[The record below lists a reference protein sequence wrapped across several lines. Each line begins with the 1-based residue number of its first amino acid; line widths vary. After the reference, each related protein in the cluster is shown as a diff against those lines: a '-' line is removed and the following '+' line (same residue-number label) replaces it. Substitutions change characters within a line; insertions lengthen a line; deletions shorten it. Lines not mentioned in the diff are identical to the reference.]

1 MIVELSMKKISRK
14 PGSTI
19 FLRQQWHNTHQT
31 KNRTASLWKLS
42 WSRTRIRTIGLCL
55 KSSWMKKLRC
65 RECRGLPRW
74 LCGCRRFPGKFTA
87 CSQITSMIHFVLREK
102 ITRAA
107 PDEVCHQS
115 KFWEPGNEARGVQ
128 LIPQNTLMSHVVPTI
143 KPVDNYAALEM
154 DERQPHPRRQNL
166 VERAVQLPAP
176 CCAVRWL
183 SCSCR
188 DNAMMWWTLWVEM
201 SSFQTRLNTL
211 AASLRRNIVDPGF
224 LLIFFILN
232 STIK

>member
-1 MIVELSMKKISRK
+1 MVV
-14 PGSTI
+14 
-19 FLRQQWHNTHQT
+19 
-31 KNRTASLWKLS
+31 
-42 WSRTRIRTIGLCL
+42 
-55 KSSWMKKLRC
+55 
-65 RECRGLPRW
+65 PRW

-128 LIPQNTLMSHVVPTI
+128 LISQNKLMIHVVPAI
-143 KPVDNYAALEM
+143 KPVDNDAALEM
-154 DERQPHPRRQNL
+154 DERQPHPRWQNL

-183 SCSCR
+183 SCSRR
-188 DNAMMWWTLWVEM
+188 DNAMMWWTLWVET

-211 AASLRRNIVDPGF
+211 AASLRRNIVDPGWKF
-224 LLIFFILN
+224 FVWKKISVFFYTQLNGQIMLIPKKIWKKFFFSNKKISDMYLRWKAQICN
-232 STIK
+232 LIKIGSVTKKLELFKVPRLIRYRE